1 MNDTLILLSIV
12 GLAALIHSSFQ
23 LGVSMLT
30 LLSGHSLSIK
40 RSEFR
45 IFRLTSSFIFGSSVM
60 TILLLSVF
68 TLFLAHVGSPE
79 NHILIW
85 TVLAG
90 LLIGVGFAVWFTY
103 YRSEPG
109 TSLWIPRSLASFISD
124 RTKKTRRSAESFSLG
139 MSSVIGEI
147 LFLVAPLAASAYAIV
162 NLPSDWQLI
171 GFVVYAIVSMLS
183 LLIVWTLVAFGYN
196 LSQIQKWRETYKSFL
211 QYSAAAGLII
221 LGAFMYVNEA
231 VGGMLV

>member
-1 MNDTLILLSIV
+1 MNETLILLSII

-40 RSEFR
+40 RSQFR

-60 TILLLSVF
+60 TILLLSTF
-68 TLFLAHVGSPE
+68 TLLLAHLSTIDNFV
-79 NHILIW
+79 LIW

-90 LLIGVGFAVWFTY
+90 LLIGVGLAVWLTY

-109 TSLWIPRSLASFISD
+109 TSLWIPRGLATFISD
-124 RTKKTRRSAESFSLG
+124 RTKKTQRSAESFSLG
-139 MSSVIGEI
+139 MSSVVGEI
-147 LFLVAPLAASAYAIV
+147 LFLVAPLAASGYAIA
-162 NLPSDWQLI
+162 NLPFEWQLL
-171 GFVVYAIVSMLS
+171 GFAIYTVVSMLS
-183 LLIVWTLVAFGYN
+183 LLIVWALVAFGYK
-196 LSQIQKWRETYKSFL
+196 LSRIQKWREANKSFL

-231 VGGMLV
+231 VGGMIG